1 MSDERTG
8 SREETR
14 QQAQLRLLRARF
26 QQRGVDIAPGP
37 EGWEETGVEFHFE
50 PRTMLVEEQHVRAVQ
65 EHLWSVDMECEVQER
80 TPASPG
86 YRSMRVPGGT
96 LPALREVDRVM
107 GPGTAAANH
116 LVHIAPGDAGHCPAS
131 EPTPVPPDSDPVPAI
146 NRDKTA
152 GQGIRVVVADTGLDP
167 EAHRRSP
174 WLRGVTGD
182 LDRGILE
189 NPMTEYAGHG
199 TFIAGVIRCLAPAA
213 EVHVRASFEPG
224 GAQFE
229 TELVDALMD
238 ILDNDSP
245 DIINF
250 SAGTWTH
257 RSRDLLSLQMFGRRR
272 LRLHKGVLL
281 VAAAGNDGVR
291 QPFWPAASPYAV
303 SVGALDPT
311 LTERARFSNF
321 GGWVDV
327 FAPGEDLV
335 NAFPVGTYI
344 GEEPPNKG
352 VKMKY
357 KGMAKWS
364 GTSFATPVIAG
375 MAAARM
381 SKTGE
386 NGVAAA
392 ESLIKQAQDGAIPGL
407 GAIAVPLVNYND

>member
-1 MSDERTG
+1 MTDERTG
-8 SREETR
+8 SQPETR
-14 QQAQLRLLRARF
+14 QQAQLRVLRERF
-26 QQRGVDIAPGP
+26 RQRGIDIAPGP
-37 EGWEETGVEFHFE
+37 ENWEETGVEFHYE
-50 PRTMLVEEQHVRAVQ
+50 PTAMLVEEQHVKPVQ
-65 EHLWSVDMECEVQER
+65 DHLWSLNITCDVQDR
-80 TPASPG
+80 SPAAPG
-86 YRSMRVPGGT
+86 YRVMHVPGGT
-96 LPALREVDRVM
+96 MTAIREVDRVM
-107 GPGTAAANH
+107 GRGLVTANH
-116 LVHIAPGDAGHCPAS
+116 LVHISGNAGHCPAS
-131 EPTPVPPDSDPVPAI
+131 EPTPVPPDTAPVPAV
-146 NRDKTA
+146 NPDTTA

-167 EAHRRSP
+167 EATKRSP
-174 WLRGVTGD
+174 WLKGVTGD

-224 GAQFE
+224 GARFE

-257 RSRDLLSLQMFGRRR
+257 HSRDLLSLQLFGRRR

-291 QPFWPAASPYAV
+291 QPFWPAASPYTV

-311 LTERARFSNF
+311 QRERATFSNF

-327 FAPGEDLV
+327 YAPGEDLV

-352 VKMKY
+352 VKMRY

-364 GTSFATPVIAG
+364 GTSFATPVVCG
-375 MAAARM
+375 LAAARM

-386 NGVAAA
+386 NGVDAAR
-392 ESLIKQAQDGAIPGL
+392 ELVRQARDGAIPGL
-407 GAIAVPLVNYND
+407 GAIAVPSINYND

>member
-8 SREETR
+8 SRPETR
-14 QQAQLRLLRARF
+14 QQAQLRLLRERF
-26 QQRGVDIAPGP
+26 RQRGIDIAPGP
-37 EGWEETGVEFHFE
+37 ENWEETGVEFHYE
-50 PRTMLVEEQHVRAVQ
+50 PESMLVEDQHAKAVQ
-65 EHLWSVDMECEVQER
+65 DHLWSLNITCELRER
-80 TPASPG
+80 TPATPG
-86 YRSMRVPGGT
+86 YRVMHVPGGT
-96 LPALREVDRVM
+96 MTAIGEVERVM
-107 GPGTAAANH
+107 GRGLVAANH
-116 LVHIAPGDAGHCPAS
+116 LVHIAGEAGNCPAS
-131 EPTPVPPDSDPVPAI
+131 EPVPVPPDTKPVPAV
-146 NRDKTA
+146 NSDPTA
-152 GQGIRVVVADTGLDP
+152 GAGIRVVVADTGLDP
-167 EAHRRSP
+167 EATKRSP
-174 WLRGVTGD
+174 WLEGVTGD

-224 GAQFE
+224 GARFE

-238 ILDNDSP
+238 ILDSDSP

-257 RSRDLLSLQMFGRRR
+257 RSRDLLSIQLFGRRR

-303 SVGALDPT
+303 SVGALNPSM
-311 LTERARFSNF
+311 TERATFSNF

-327 FAPGEDLV
+327 YAPGEDLV

-352 VKMKY
+352 VKMHY

-375 MAAARM
+375 LTAARM

-386 NGVAAA
+386 NGVTAAR
-392 ESLIKQAQDGAIPGL
+392 SLITQAQDSAIPGL
-407 GAIAVPLVNYND
+407 GAIARPEFNFND

>member
-1 MSDERTG
+1 MSDERTDN
-8 SREETR
+8 RPETR

-26 QQRGVDIAPGP
+26 RQRGIDIAPGP
-37 EGWEETGVEFHFE
+37 AGWEENGVEYHYE
-50 PRTMLVEEQHVRAVQ
+50 PRSLLVGDQQVNVVQ
-65 EHLWSVDMECEVQER
+65 DHLRSREIECEVQER
-80 TPASPG
+80 NPTAPG
-86 YRSMRVPGGT
+86 YRVMLVPGGT
-96 LPALREVDRVM
+96 MHALREVDRAM
-107 GPGTAAANH
+107 GPGVASCNH
-116 LVHIAPGDAGHCPAS
+116 LVHLSPGSAGNCPAS
-131 EPTPVPPDSDPVPAI
+131 EPTPVPPDSTPVPPV
-146 NRDKTA
+146 NKDRTA
-152 GQGIRVVVADTGLDP
+152 GHGVRVVVADTGLDP
-167 EAHRRSP
+167 EAEKRSP

-229 TELVDALMD
+229 TELVEALMD
-238 ILDNDSP
+238 ILDNDFP

-257 RSRDLLSLQMFGRRR
+257 ASRDLLTLQLFGRRR

-281 VAAAGNDGVR
+281 VAAAGNDGQR
-291 QPFWPAASPYAV
+291 QPFWPAAAPYAV

-311 LTERARFSNF
+311 LSERADFSNF

-327 FAPGEDLV
+327 FAPGEDLI